1 MFSGRS
7 GSVSA
12 PWNSVANYSTDD
24 KRFRVT
30 HQQNVGFRT
39 WEEVAAIYRSLWQLE
54 FDGFSHEPPT
64 VDTLETEQA
73 EANTEIPPA
82 PEPTGTGTPE
92 NVEEL
97 RSKLE
102 KLIICIEVGAW
113 DRAETFSHNI
123 KELLEEGPQE
133 LKKAAF
139 RLEMNVRKEK
149 YDKAVEQ
156 YNNLKELFEENIGGM

>member
-1 MFSGRS
+1 M
-7 GSVSA
+7 
-12 PWNSVANYSTDD
+12 
-24 KRFRVT
+24 
-30 HQQNVGFRT
+30 
-39 WEEVAAIYRSLWQLE
+39 
-54 FDGFSHEPPT
+54 
-64 VDTLETEQA
+64 
-73 EANTEIPPA
+73 
-82 PEPTGTGTPE
+82 
-92 NVEEL
+92 EEL